1 MHPMRASEL
10 RDRTPFPQVRLNE
23 IPANVHRRLP
33 PRCRRCLDTSLAD
46 VLNSDTAEGALSRAH
61 VVPCALNAARGHWS
75 SGEQLASGSV
85 ASRPGT
91 SGFGCCILIGRIPT
105 APAHVERT
113 IDLVITRTT
122 RAHPLA

>member
-61 VVPCALNAARGHWS
+61 VVPCALNAARG
-75 SGEQLASGSV
+75 
-85 ASRPGT
+85 
-91 SGFGCCILIGRIPT
+91 IGRPENNLR
-105 APAHVERT
+105 AAQLPAAQARP
-113 IDLVITRTT
+113 
-122 RAHPLA
+122 ASAAAS